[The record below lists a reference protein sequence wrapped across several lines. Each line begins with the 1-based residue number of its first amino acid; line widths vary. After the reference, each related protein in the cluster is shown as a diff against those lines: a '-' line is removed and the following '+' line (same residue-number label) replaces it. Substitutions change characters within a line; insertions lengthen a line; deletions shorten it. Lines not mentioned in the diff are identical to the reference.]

1 MTLNY
6 RRASLC
12 YNPFACRSEAGKE
25 PPVTRRDDPPLSGF
39 LRVIYTLITAG
50 VAFMVLLTAVT
61 AFYDPPDNDDS
72 DFGFGFDGGSEGA
85 ADSRDDYNR
94 NVSLIFAATSAGLFG
109 TAILGLGSRFNPIRS
124 ALLLGGAFAYWTS
137 IGFWVSSSDQWVGF
151 LLTLVNFAVLGVGFL
166 YLDEGLPLEPKTVR
180 RMEIPPAAGSVR
192 AASPAPT
199 PAPPPPQF
207 APPPRTMP
215 PDEPT
220 GASHETLEEPPGE
233 ESPQQEMKE

>member
-1 MTLNY
+1 
-6 RRASLC
+6 
-12 YNPFACRSEAGKE
+12 
-25 PPVTRRDDPPLSGF
+25 VTRRDDPPLSGF

-61 AFYDPPDNDDS
+61 AFYDPPDNDTA

-85 ADSRDDYNR
+85 DDSRDDYNR

-137 IGFWVSSSDQWVGF
+137 IGFWVGSSDQWVGF

-166 YLDEGLPLEPKTVR
+166 YLDEGLPLEPKVVR
-180 RMEIPPAAGSVR
+180 RIEIPPAGSGGG
-192 AASPAPT
+192 AIAPVSS
-199 PAPPPPQF
+199 APPPPQF
-207 APPPRTMP
+207 APPPRVMP

-220 GASHETLEEPPGE
+220 GASQGTEAGP
-233 ESPQQEMKE
+233 K